1 MARFQA
7 ESSDVQILSSVQA
20 PANTLDILDH
30 DPKTVSNNP
39 SLGVEE
45 KNENPASDSRYVLS
59 TASQDI
65 FSLPYRTTYQV
76 FSYTTLVIQTLIRI
90 SLGGLEALMNGRDLY
105 WTIPKDHVRIRWT
118 CVS

>member
-1 MARFQA
+1 
-7 ESSDVQILSSVQA
+7 
-20 PANTLDILDH
+20 
-30 DPKTVSNNP
+30 
-39 SLGVEE
+39 
-45 KNENPASDSRYVLS
+45 
-59 TASQDI
+59 
-65 FSLPYRTTYQV
+65 V